1 MRVIFMGTPDFAV
14 PTLDALVAAGH
25 QVVLVVSQPDRPAGR
40 GQQLQS
46 PPVITRARELGLP
59 TSQPRAVRSGSF
71 PERIASLQ
79 ADVAVVIAYGRLLT
93 QELLDAPRF
102 GAVNL
107 HASLLPAWRGAAPIQ
122 ASLLA
127 GDTFT
132 GVSAQRM
139 ELGLDTGP
147 ILVERRIAVAPDE
160 TGGSLHDRLAEMS
173 AVVAIQALDLVEHAT
188 PSPQDDAAASWAP
201 KLDRES
207 GRVLWEEPSVA
218 VERRV
223 RAMTPWPGGWVPWG
237 KGPLKLLQVKAVDGQ
252 GAPGTVLVAGDRL
265 VVACGQGALELLRV
279 CAPGRKPV
287 SGADLVNG
295 LHLIAGDVLA
305 PKET

>member
-71 PERIASLQ
+71 PLRIASLQ

-93 QELLDAPRF
+93 QEVLDAPRF

-127 GDTFT
+127 GDTVT

-147 ILVERRIAVAPDE
+147 ILVERRVDVAPDE
-160 TGGSLHDRLAEMS
+160 TGGSLHDRLAELS
-173 AVVAIQALDLVEHAT
+173 AAVAIQALSVVEHAT
-188 PSPQDDAAASWAP
+188 PSPQGAAASWAP

-207 GRVLWEEPSVA
+207 GRVRWEEPSA
-218 VERRV
+218 ALERRV

-237 KGPLKLLQVKAVDGQ
+237 KGPLKLLQVKAVDGR

-265 VVACGQGALELLRV
+265 VVACGDGALELLRV

-287 SGADLVNG
+287 SGADFVNG
-295 LHLIAGDVLA
+295 LRLSAGDPLA
-305 PKET
+305 PKER